1 MNILF
6 YGTKN
11 YDRLSFE
18 KQIDKYP
25 KIKITFRGTELYV
38 NCKINSEMRVFQL

>member
-25 KIKITFRGTELYV
+25 KIKITFIESDLDLVRSAGNGLQFKFT
-38 NCKINSEMRVFQL
+38 